1 MTQKNLMAYGWY
13 QLVDYLLHKAL
24 LPTLL
29 IALMAGVPVY
39 VAIHAGS
46 QNQILTPY
54 GPQFV
59 TALFTGTITLFLPL
73 GLFFAVAGTIS
84 GDRVKGYYRFLFSKP
99 VNVVYYYVQQ
109 FVLSGVAYVVLYAL
123 IVWIFGLFT
132 VHQSVHRAVEN
143 ALLTY
148 FVMGSVGVLL
158 GALTRSD
165 GVLLGGVWAL
175 ALLLQPLAILPS
187 NPLPDW
193 AIVLAKLLPP
203 VEKLDSI
210 RTQIYTMQ
218 PVDTHSLW
226 IVLAYGAVMFAAGLI
241 VLRRAPL
248 SR

>member
-1 MTQKNLMAYGWY
+1 MQKNLMAYGRF

-29 IALMAGVPVY
+29 IALMAGVPLY
-39 VAIHAGS
+39 VAIHADA
-46 QNQILTPY
+46 QNQFLTPN
-54 GPQFV
+54 GPQFAA
-59 TALFTGTITLFLPL
+59 ALFNGTITLFLPL
-73 GLFFAVAGTIS
+73 GLFLAVAGTIS

-99 VNVVYYYVQQ
+99 VNVVSYYVQQ

-165 GVLLGGVWAL
+165 GVLLGAVWAL

-187 NPLPDW
+187 NPLPYW
-193 AIVLAKLLPP
+193 ATVLAKALPP
-203 VEKLDSI
+203 VQKLDAI

-218 PVDTHSLW
+218 PVDTHGLW